1 MYDDDYDG
9 DNYENDDFENDGISD
24 DYNFTVPALSVR
36 LVFPYCGFCSN
47 RILHYFPM
55 SVCVLVCHRRDISSF
70 LDNLILQTM
79 QTVCIDKLDHQDHPD
94 HLDHLDLQ
102 TNLTD

>member
-36 LVFPYCGFCSN
+36 LVFPYF
-47 RILHYFPM
+47 M
-55 SVCVLVCHRRDISSF
+55 MISFYVSASDYE
-70 LDNLILQTM
+70 DNDDNKKDGTGKDDVENNTNY
-79 QTVCIDKLDHQDHPD
+79 TV
-94 HLDHLDLQ
+94 
-102 TNLTD
+102 NWG